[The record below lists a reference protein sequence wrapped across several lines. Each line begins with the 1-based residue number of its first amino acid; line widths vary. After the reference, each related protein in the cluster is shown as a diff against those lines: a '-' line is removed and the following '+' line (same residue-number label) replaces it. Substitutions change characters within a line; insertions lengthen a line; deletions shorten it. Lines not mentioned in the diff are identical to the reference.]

1 MNYYHFS
8 FRDNLRINFQKLF
21 LLIWQ
26 LQTQNHYPYQS
37 RIFSRCRMKLSY
49 VSILFI
55 VAFATSGIKSQSVT
69 DNLIDGKLSVK
80 MKLTSEPIMH
90 VTIKGVISW
99 INVIDHHLVNSSKRR
114 FKHSL
119 YTINMYDTIIILSQ

>member
-1 MNYYHFS
+1 
-8 FRDNLRINFQKLF
+8 
-21 LLIWQ
+21 
-26 LQTQNHYPYQS
+26 
-37 RIFSRCRMKLSY
+37 MKLSY

-80 MKLTSEPIMH
+80 MKLTSKPIMH
-90 VTIKGVISW
+90 VIIKGVISC
-99 INVIDHHLVNSSKRR
+99 INVIDHHLVKTSKGR

-119 YTINMYDTIIILSQ
+119 YTHNMYNTIVILSQPYEQQVDVNVVVNLIHLNYFRVFRVS

>member
-1 MNYYHFS
+1 
-8 FRDNLRINFQKLF
+8 
-21 LLIWQ
+21 
-26 LQTQNHYPYQS
+26 
-37 RIFSRCRMKLSY
+37 MKLSY

-80 MKLTSEPIMH
+80 MKLTSKPIMH
-90 VTIKGVISW
+90 VIIKGVISC
-99 INVIDHHLVNSSKRR
+99 INVIAHHLVYSSKGI

-119 YTINMYDTIIILSQ
+119 YTNDMYDTIIILSHYECVIYDHNMTNSFLICNTWQS